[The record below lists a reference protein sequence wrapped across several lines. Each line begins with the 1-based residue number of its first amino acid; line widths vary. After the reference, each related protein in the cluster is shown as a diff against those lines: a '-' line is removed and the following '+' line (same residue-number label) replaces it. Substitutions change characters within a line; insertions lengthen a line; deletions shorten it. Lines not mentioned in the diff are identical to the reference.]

1 MRAPRSAGGPTGAE
15 DHDVVFGILRRD
27 ARQAKRVGGNR
38 RELPHMFGRAWM
50 HSMRGEKARI
60 RGDVI
65 GLVRQ
70 HFEGQ
75 LIEASPKSFVPRA
88 ALDESAH
95 PGMQPCAL
103 VGRAVHHWS
112 GGVV

>member
-1 MRAPRSAGGPTGAE
+1 M
-15 DHDVVFGILRRD
+15 
-27 ARQAKRVGGNR
+27 R
-38 RELPHMFGRAWM
+38 RE
-50 HSMRGEKARI
+50 EARI

-75 LIEASPKSFVPRA
+75 LIEAGPKPFVPRA
-88 ALDESAH
+88 ALDKSAH

-103 VGRAVHHWS
+103 VGGAVHHGR
-112 GGVV
+112 GGSCNPGPLDFKPGGAPPRAIPAGSRRSRPEGLR